1 MFAAEPVSTA
11 VDDGAFDAS
20 DAELGRR
27 ICAVLRESRVSLSV
41 SDLQGCLLQQGCRV
55 PARRLRALCLA
66 LERWGAVRRRPAA
79 FLRFACGDADV
90 GLPDG
95 FDATPQAPRVD
106 WGRVPS
112 VFDLGRAMLDGGARR
127 TAARAAHVAD

>member
-1 MFAAEPVSTA
+1 MSAQR
-11 VDDGAFDAS
+11 DDS

-41 SDLQGCLLQQGCRV
+41 SDLQGWLLQQGCRV
-55 PARRLRALCLA
+55 SARRLRALCLA

-79 FLRFACGDADV
+79 FLRFVCGDGGDA
-90 GLPDG
+90 LPDA
-95 FDATPQAPRVD
+95 FDAAPQPPRVA

-112 VFDLGRAMLDGGARR
+112 VFDLGRAMHEHAACRSS
-127 TAARAAHVAD
+127 ARAGD